1 MNSGQRLARFAPGA
15 VVGLLWGI
23 FLLLLESLVGAATLL
38 RAVLD
43 ATTRILPV
51 GLFGWLLGRAES
63 AAKPLAVVGTLAMFT
78 LVAGVLTLV
87 LRGRTRIWLLGA
99 LALVL
104 WSGTVWVAYEYGE
117 ALTTALFVA
126 SSSTFFLVGGLWIVS
141 AEAQQ
146 SSRTRRRLLRTFLG
160 AGLVLGLAT
169 AGRFL
174 IGLRA
179 RSRAPRAVDER
190 GLSPAITPL
199 ADFYVVSKNVADPE
213 VDLARW
219 RLRVIGR
226 VRRPLDVDLAA
237 LRSRP
242 AVRMVS
248 TLECISNDVWGP
260 YISTGEWIGLRLR
273 DLLLEAEPVD
283 PLVDVVLRAA
293 DEYSDS
299 IPFSVAL
306 DPAVLLAYGLNG
318 ESLPREHG
326 FPLRLVVPGIYGMK
340 NVKWITEIELVDFDY
355 LGYWQQRGWSD
366 SAIVQIHS
374 RIDTPRGGSV
384 LTVGQEVLVGGIAFA
399 GTRGIQRVEVS
410 VDGGATWRP
419 AELESPLSPYS
430 WVRWWI
436 TWRPN
441 QEGRARLVVRAWD
454 GDGRLQEERERPPL
468 PDGAT
473 GWHRITVDVRART

>member
-1 MNSGQRLARFAPGA
+1 MNQNRLSRLATGA
-15 VVGLLWGI
+15 VVGFLWGTI
-23 FLLLLESLVGAATLL
+23 LLLVEWLVGAATLL

-51 GLFGWLLGRAES
+51 GLFGWILGRAEN
-63 AAKPLAVVGTLAMFT
+63 AAKPLAVVGTLALFASIAALM
-78 LVAGVLTLV
+78 TLV
-87 LRGRTRIWLLGA
+87 LRGRARIWLLGA
-99 LALVL
+99 LAIVL
-104 WSGTVWVAYEYGE
+104 WSSAAWIAYEYGGT
-117 ALTTALFVA
+117 LSTVLVVA
-126 SSSTFFLVGGLWIVS
+126 TGSTFFLVSGLAIVS
-141 AEAQQ
+141 AETQP
-146 SSRTRRRLLRTFLG
+146 SSQTRRRLLHTFLG
-160 AGLVLGLAT
+160 VGAVVGLVA
-169 AGRFL
+169 AGRL
-174 IGLRA
+174 LARLGA
-179 RSRAPRAVDER
+179 RSHAPRAVDER

-199 ADFYVVSKNVADPE
+199 ADFYVVSKNVVDPE
-213 VDLARW
+213 VDPARW
-219 RLRVIGR
+219 RLRVSGR
-226 VRRPLDVDLAA
+226 VRRPLELDLAA
-237 LRSRP
+237 LRARP
-242 AVRMVS
+242 AVRMIS

-293 DEYSDS
+293 DDYSDS

-384 LTVGQEVLVGGIAFA
+384 LTLGQEVLVGGIAFA

-410 VDGGATWRP
+410 VDGGVTWQP

-436 TWRPN
+436 SWRPN
-441 QEGRARLVVRAWD
+441 QEGRARLVVRTWD
-454 GDGRLQEERERPPL
+454 GDGRLQEGRERPPL

-473 GWHRITVDVRART
+473 GWHRITVEVRART